1 MEERKTIYGNVRIGN
16 LEEIFSRTVEVM
28 EINAATC
35 GDPFTI
41 GLTGGSTPKAFY
53 TWAVENEAISK
64 AVLEQAMW
72 SVSDERVVPL
82 DHPESNFGNANRL
95 LLTPLGVAEGRK
107 LNWPMMLDPHSLAAM
122 VERRWQDRFG
132 YGHTF
137 DLCFLG
143 MGDDGHTA
151 SIFPES
157 PMMGAI
163 AAGTLFAPVEV
174 PEKGWRISITP
185 DGLAACSKIVITVTG
200 AAKAERLKAVLDGEP
215 DQYPVQLVSR
225 FPEKVEWLVDTEAA
239 KGLQA
244 SRL

>member
-1 MEERKTIYGNVRIGN
+1 MEETTSAYGKIRIGS
-16 LEEIFSRTVEVM
+16 LEDIFRRTAELM
-28 EINAATC
+28 EISAATC
-35 GDPFTI
+35 GDPCTI

-53 TWAVENEAISK
+53 RWAVENKAISK
-64 AVLEQAMW
+64 AVLDQAMW
-72 SVSDERVVPL
+72 SVSDERLVPL

-95 LLTPLGVAEGRK
+95 LLTPLGVPEERK

-151 SIFPES
+151 SIFPDS
-157 PMMGAI
+157 PMLGAI
-163 AAGTLFAPVEV
+163 ASGTLFAPVDV
-174 PEKGWRISITP
+174 PGKGWRISITP
-185 DGLAACSKIVITVTG
+185 DGLAASSKIVITVTG
-200 AAKAERLKAVLDGEP
+200 AAKAERLKAVLEGEP

-225 FPEKVEWLVDTEAA
+225 FLEKVEWLVDTEAA
-239 KGLQA
+239 AL
-244 SRL
+244 L